1 MMKTLRFVLVFA
13 CAWVTLQN
21 VSAQSADTRWNGNN
35 IASVSANEKVY
46 LYNVGL
52 GKLLINGGDW
62 GTEGRLFYQDF
73 GKGLNVEASSTSGRY
88 FLTSNVGTTDGVNF
102 GINVPGVTNGG
113 GYQDGKTTYVVFDA
127 PVKTGQKRTGWIFT
141 RVETDQNATTY
152 TYYMSEVFDGVTY
165 YLGGAYGA
173 ESAAN
178 QLEQHGSNY
187 DKCDFTSLN
196 VTSSDYGDLEKTI
209 NGNTTVTVKEL
220 YQWRLVTETELEKIV
235 ESQSSALYGGLNANI
250 SYKIADQDFT
260 RGDKSFYST
269 WNVVPGD
276 GVSTTDEGY
285 RYKFT
290 WGFTGINGNSPI
302 KHRTQDKSTTEAWN
316 APVRIKQQYNNIEDA
331 KYGYMIFEG
340 IGSAYTTIAVPKA
353 GWYEV
358 KCYGFHMTPDANDGH
373 KAYAFASVN
382 GTTDDGTTKYG
393 KAELTKVTELATGKE
408 AYGTVTSDTKYIGCN
423 DNEGRIAQTLVPNG
437 TAAGGYILTRN
448 QVEPYEKVLFV
459 EASSD
464 GQILTFGVRKDNAT
478 KSEVDS
484 TVTTTNDFYYISA
497 SYNGDIYYLT
507 SNDNVTLSMTT
518 NKNEAIK
525 WTSGVSSNVSYTR
538 NGNTYYLC
546 HHSVNG
552 TQFPYISESSSDAL
566 NYYGIRGKYYLYY
579 TGPSYNSRYYLRIFE
594 GQMEFYEA
602 TNSSVSEDGRYFMR
616 SSQSE
621 SISSSYY
628 HDMDWVGI
636 DNFQITYLGHE
647 PFVLDE
653 LATDATYM
661 TEKTGEKALTN
672 TTILLKRGFTL
683 GEWNS
688 LVLPVGM
695 TTAQVKQTFGDN
707 TKLAVLKGLKETG
720 DVIVFE
726 QVQLPSD
733 GAAIEKN
740 KLYIIKPTVEPISVK
755 YNSPSTGT
763 EVDGQFYLL
772 GRLDFN
778 GANLEIPAVTCYKSE
793 GSASSHASDGLE
805 AKGTY
810 LYLNNT
816 EDDSKCCPAGSY
828 VLRKG
833 DMYHTTN
840 NMGIKGFR
848 GWIEDVNQTSTGSSK
863 FNSFIISDKKEDLS
877 AIHGLQIIQPQLSG
891 NVYDLNGQL
900 VRRNA
905 TSLDGLQKGIYI
917 VNRKKVVVK

>member
-1 MMKTLRFVLVFA
+1 MMKTLRFVVVIA

-21 VSAQSADTRWNGNN
+21 VSAQSADTRWNGKN

-102 GINVPGVTNGG
+102 GINVPQVTNGG
-113 GYQDGKTTYVVFDA
+113 HYQDGNTTYVVFDA

-141 RVETDQNATTY
+141 RVEDQNATTY
-152 TYYMSEVFDGVTY
+152 TYYMSEIFDGVTY

-187 DKCDFTSLN
+187 DKCDFTSLD

-220 YQWRLVTETELEKIV
+220 YQWRLVTETELEEIV

-290 WGFTGINGNSPI
+290 WGFTGINGNDPI

-464 GQILTFGVRKDNAT
+464 GQTLTFGVRKDNAT

-518 NKNEAIK
+518 NQNEAIK

-546 HHSVNG
+546 HHSVDG
-552 TQFPYISESSSDAL
+552 TQVPYISESSSDAL

-763 EVDGQFYLL
+763 EVNGQFYLL

-810 LYLNNT
+810 IYLNDT
-816 EDDSKCCPAGSY
+816 TDITKCCPAGSY

-833 DMYHTTN
+833 EMYHTTK

-877 AIHGLQIIQPQLSG
+877 AVHGLQISQPQLSG

-905 TSLDGLQKGIYI
+905 TSLDGLRKGIYI

>member
-1 MMKTLRFVLVFA
+1 MKTLRFVVVIA

-21 VSAQSADTRWNGNN
+21 VSAQSADTRWNGND
-35 IASVSANEKVY
+35 ITSVSANEKVY

-152 TYYMSEVFDGVTY
+152 TYYMSEIFDGVTY

-196 VTSSDYGDLEKTI
+196 VTSSEYGDLEKTI

-276 GVSTTDEGY
+276 GVSSTDEGY

-290 WGFTGINGNSPI
+290 WGFTGINGNNPI
-302 KHRTQDKSTTEAWN
+302 QHRAQDKSTTEAWN

-408 AYGTVTSDTKYIGCN
+408 AYGTVTSLTKYMGCN
-423 DNEGRIAQTLVPNG
+423 DNQGRIAQTLVPNG

-478 KSEVDS
+478 KSSVDS
-484 TVTTTNDFYYISA
+484 TSSQSSYYISMT
-497 SYNGDIYYLT
+497 SGNTTYYLT
-507 SNDNVTLSMTT
+507 SKNNSTITVTT
-518 NKNEAIK
+518 NPEEAIK
-525 WTSGVSSNVSYTR
+525 WSMYSSTNFSYTQ
-538 NGNTYYLC
+538 GGKTYYLI
-546 HHSVNG
+546 HNNNERPAL
-552 TQFPYISESSSDAL
+552 TTESNSSRMLSLYNNNICYSSGA
-566 NYYGIRGKYYLYY
+566 RYYLYY
-579 TGPSYNSRYYLRIFE
+579 SDYYERPAFSSDPPS
-594 GQMEFYEA
+594 
-602 TNSSVSEDGRYFMR
+602 SSFFIRGAEQTENR
-616 SSQSE
+616 
-621 SISSSYY
+621 SYY
-628 HDMDWVGI
+628 HDKDWVGI

-763 EVDGQFYLL
+763 EVNGQFYLL
-772 GRLDFN
+772 GRRDFN

-810 LYLNNT
+810 IYLNDTTNIT
-816 EDDSKCCPAGSY
+816 KCCPAGSY

-833 DMYHTTN
+833 DMYHTTK

-877 AIHGLQIIQPQLSG
+877 AIHGLQISQPQLSG

>member
-1 MMKTLRFVLVFA
+1 MKTLRFVVVIA
-13 CAWVTLQN
+13 CAWFTLQN

-62 GTEGRLFYQDF
+62 GTEGRLFCQDF

-102 GINVPGVTNGG
+102 GINVPGVTNYGD
-113 GYQDGKTTYVVFDA
+113 YQDGKTTYVVFDA

-141 RVETDQNATTY
+141 RVEDQNATTY
-152 TYYMSEVFDGVTY
+152 TYYMSEIFGDVTY

-187 DKCDFTSLN
+187 DKCDFTSLD
-196 VTSSDYGDLEKTI
+196 VTSSEYGDLEKTI

-220 YQWRLVTETELEKIV
+220 YQWRLVTETELEEIV

-276 GVSTTDEGY
+276 GVSSTDEGY

-302 KHRTQDKSTTEAWN
+302 EHRTQDKSTTEAWN

-340 IGSAYTTIAVPKA
+340 IGSAYTTIAVPKK

-382 GTTDDGTTKYG
+382 GTTDDGTTNYG

-408 AYGTVTSDTKYIGCN
+408 AYGTVTSETKYMGCIN
-423 DNEGRIAQTLVPNG
+423 DAKTLVPNG

-459 EASSD
+459 EASTD
-464 GQILTFGVRKDNAT
+464 GQTLTFGVRKDNAT

-484 TVTTTNDFYYISA
+484 TSSQSSYYISMT
-497 SYNGDIYYLT
+497 SGNTTYYLT
-507 SNDNVTLSMTT
+507 SKNNSTITVTT
-518 NKNEAIK
+518 NPEEAIK
-525 WTSGVSSNVSYTR
+525 WSMYSSTNFSYTQ
-538 NGNTYYLC
+538 GGKTYYLI
-546 HHSVNG
+546 HNNDDKPAL
-552 TQFPYISESSSDAL
+552 TTESNSNRMLSLYNNNICYSS
-566 NYYGIRGKYYLYY
+566 GSRYYLYY
-579 TGPSYNSRYYLRIFE
+579 SNF
-594 GQMEFYEA
+594 
-602 TNSSVSEDGRYFMR
+602 
-616 SSQSE
+616 SE
-621 SISSSYY
+621 SLSFSANSYSSSRFIRGAEQTENRSYY

-763 EVDGQFYLL
+763 EVNGQFYLL

-793 GSASSHASDGLE
+793 GSTSSHASDGLE

-810 LYLNNT
+810 IYLNDT
-816 EDDSKCCPAGSY
+816 TDITKCCPAGSY

-833 DMYHTTN
+833 DMYHTTKK
-840 NMGIKGFR
+840 MGIKGFR

-877 AIHGLQIIQPQLSG
+877 AIHGLQISQPQLSG

>member
-1 MMKTLRFVLVFA
+1 MKTLRFVLVIA

-21 VSAQSADTRWNGNN
+21 VSAQSTDTRWNGNN

-88 FLTSNVGTTDGVNF
+88 ILTSNVGTKDGVNF
-102 GINVPGVTNGG
+102 GINVPQVTNAGH
-113 GYQDGKTTYVVFDA
+113 YQDGQTTYVVFDA
-127 PVKTGQKRTGWIFT
+127 PELSANQRKGWIFT
-141 RVETDQNATTY
+141 RVETDPNATTY
-152 TYYMSEVFDGVTY
+152 TYYMSEIFGDVTY

-196 VTSSDYGDLEKTI
+196 VTSSEYGDLEKTI

-276 GVSTTDEGY
+276 GVSSTDEGY

-290 WGFTGINGNSPI
+290 WGFTGINGNNPI
-302 KHRTQDKSTTEAWN
+302 QHRSQDKSTTEAWN

-408 AYGTVTSDTKYIGCN
+408 AYGTVTSLTKYMGCN
-423 DNEGRIAQTLVPNG
+423 DNQGRIAQTLVPNG

-478 KSEVDS
+478 KSSVDS
-484 TVTTTNDFYYISA
+484 TSSQSSYYISMT
-497 SYNGDIYYLT
+497 SGNTTYYLT
-507 SNDNVTLSMTT
+507 SKNNSTITVTT
-518 NKNEAIK
+518 NPEEAIK
-525 WTSGVSSNVSYTR
+525 WSMYSSTNFSYTQ
-538 NGNTYYLC
+538 GGKTYYLI
-546 HHSVNG
+546 HNNNERPAL
-552 TQFPYISESSSDAL
+552 TTESNSSRMLSLYNNNICYSSGA
-566 NYYGIRGKYYLYY
+566 RYYLYY
-579 TGPSYNSRYYLRIFE
+579 SN
-594 GQMEFYEA
+594 
-602 TNSSVSEDGRYFMR
+602 VSESLSF
-616 SSQSE
+616 SSNSY
-621 SISSSYY
+621 SSSRFIRGAEQTENRSYY

-688 LVLPVGM
+688 LVLPVNM

-707 TKLAVLKGLKETG
+707 TKLAKLKGLKDEG
-720 DVIVFE
+720 DVIEFE
-726 QVQLPSD
+726 QVPLPSD
-733 GAAIEKN
+733 GVAIKKN
-740 KLYIIKPTVEPISVK
+740 KLYIIKPTLGSSTASFVSPTTGEEVK
-755 YNSPSTGT
+755 
-763 EVDGQFYLL
+763 DFYVL
-772 GRLDFN
+772 GRIDFD
-778 GANLEIPAVTCYKSE
+778 GTSLEIPTVTCYKSE

-810 LYLNNT
+810 IYLNDT
-816 EDDSKCCPAGSY
+816 TDITKCCPAGSY

-833 DMYHTTN
+833 DMYHTTK

-905 TSLDGLQKGIYI
+905 TSLDGLRKGIYI

>member
-1 MMKTLRFVLVFA
+1 MKTLRFVLVIA

-21 VSAQSADTRWNGNN
+21 VSAQSADTRWNGND

-152 TYYMSEVFDGVTY
+152 TYYMSEIFGGVTY

-196 VTSSDYGDLEKTI
+196 VTSSEYGDLEKTI

-290 WGFTGINGNSPI
+290 WGFTGINGNDPI

-688 LVLPVGM
+688 LVLPVNM

-707 TKLAVLKGLKETG
+707 TKLAKLKGLKDEG
-720 DVIVFE
+720 DVIEFE
-726 QVQLPSD
+726 QVPLPSD
-733 GAAIEKN
+733 GVAIKKN
-740 KLYIIKPTVEPISVK
+740 KLYIIKPTLGSSTASFVSPTTGEEVK
-755 YNSPSTGT
+755 
-763 EVDGQFYLL
+763 DFYVL
-772 GRLDFN
+772 GRIDFD
-778 GANLEIPAVTCYKSE
+778 GTSLEIPTVTCYKSE

-810 LYLNNT
+810 IYLNDT
-816 EDDSKCCPAGSY
+816 TDITKCCPAGSY

-833 DMYHTTN
+833 DMYHTTKK
-840 NMGIKGFR
+840 MGIKGFR

-877 AIHGLQIIQPQLSG
+877 AIHGLQISQPQLSG

-905 TSLDGLQKGIYI
+905 TSLDGLRKGIYI